1 MGVDCC
7 AVHDADL
14 PLGTCPGAT
23 EKQPTLP
30 NAFSLDAAVI
40 VTASIARDIAALEH
54 RRDETKRNETVLNET
69 PRYGAQ
75 RRCTRFPFGFLPKQT
90 VR

>member
-1 MGVDCC
+1 MGVDCG

-14 PLGTCPGAT
+14 PLAAFPGAT

-30 NAFSLDAAVI
+30 NAFSLDAAAI

-54 RRDETKRNETVLNET
+54 RRRGTKRNGTK
-69 PRYGAQ
+69 RY
-75 RRCTRFPFGFLPKQT
+75 
-90 VR
+90 

>member
-1 MGVDCC
+1 MGVDCR

-14 PLGTCPGAT
+14 PLATFPGAT

-30 NAFSLDAAVI
+30 NEFSLDAAAI

-54 RRDETKRNETVLNET
+54 RRRGTK
-69 PRYGAQ
+69 
-75 RRCTRFPFGFLPKQT
+75 
-90 VR
+90 